1 MSWSAPS
8 KSARHPARDEM
19 RKPGLPARL
28 MRAIL
33 SGGLVSTW

>member
-1 MSWSAPS
+1 
-8 KSARHPARDEM
+8 M